1 MPERGLKS
9 NSPAVRNAVQQFAC
23 EGVVNSFFT
32 HLTRSELGERY
43 LPDSFYRAFLPD
55 TILSQPAFIPNLFP
69 PWKNQLLKYFY
80 VLHRFVA
87 REKSPDAQFAA
98 FLNGYLQT
106 FPEEKATV
114 LRIFRLVT
122 GLDYPEA
129 LMGGV
134 IVLSLV

>member
-1 MPERGLKS
+1 MLH
-9 NSPAVRNAVQQFAC
+9 
-23 EGVVNSFFT
+23 EG
-32 HLTRSELGERY
+32 H
-43 LPDSFYRAFLPD
+43 
-55 TILSQPAFIPNLFP
+55 
-69 PWKNQLLKYFY
+69 QLLLLHFASQQLLVLSPKYFY
-80 VLHRFVA
+80 ILHRFVA

-106 FPEEKATV
+106 FPEEKETV